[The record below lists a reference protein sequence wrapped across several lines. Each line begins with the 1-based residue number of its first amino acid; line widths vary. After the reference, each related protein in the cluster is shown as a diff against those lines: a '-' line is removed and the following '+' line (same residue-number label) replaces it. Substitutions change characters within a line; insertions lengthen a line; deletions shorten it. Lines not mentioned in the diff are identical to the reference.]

1 MYVFKFLKKN
11 FHHYINAPLK
21 LIYNTRIVMINFVKI
36 YSKLDWNQFFLV
48 SFKKFCVLSFF
59 NFILKK
65 KKKIDLTFLLSSF
78 ERKRINGGFI
88 ERTIGSTGSSVACF

>member
-1 MYVFKFLKKN
+1 
-11 FHHYINAPLK
+11 
-21 LIYNTRIVMINFVKI
+21 MINFVKI

-48 SFKKFCVLSFF
+48 SFKSFVF
-59 NFILKK
+59 FRSLILYWKK

-88 ERTIGSTGSSVACF
+88 ERTIGSTGSSVTCFWSWSFQKVRHTFDI